1 MTEKSTDEKRLD
13 ARLKVAEVE
22 LVDEDQGLYEV
33 FVPGAVR
40 EVTRVTAESEEEAK
54 EKVRALLA
62 NKQQHYASKPVPTG
76 TDQELEIKKAEQ
88 AAAAQDAEV
97 DRG

>member
-1 MTEKSTDEKRLD
+1 MSSVEKQIEQLD
-13 ARLKVAEVE
+13 ARLKVAIVE
-22 LVDEDQGLYEV
+22 EASEGVFDV
-33 FVPGAVR
+33 FVPGALR
-40 EVTRVTAESEEEAK
+40 ENTRVGAADADEAK
-54 EKVRALLA
+54 SKVRDLLI
-62 NKQQHYASKPVPTG
+62 NKIEHYASKPVPTG

>member
-1 MTEKSTDEKRLD
+1 MDTEKQIKQLD
-13 ARLKVAEVE
+13 ARLEVAIVEEVSE
-22 LVDEDQGLYEV
+22 GLFDV
-33 FVPGAVR
+33 FVPGALR
-40 EVTRVTAESEEEAK
+40 ENTRVGAENEEEAK
-54 EKVRALLA
+54 QKVRDLLI
-62 NKQQHYASKPVPTG
+62 NKMEHYASKPVPTG